1 MPHKVCASF
10 VVILALVATPVF
22 AQQQQHEE
30 HHPDAASS
38 AATRGAAMPDGSMES
53 GPGGMP
59 TTGMMRMM
67 GQEGMGRMMAAMAE
81 RVEGRLAFLKTEL
94 KITEPQLPLWN
105 AVADAMRASAKSMSD
120 MSGGMTGPS
129 QPGTLPD

>member
-38 AATRGAAMPDGSMES
+38 TATRGAAMP
-53 GPGGMP
+53 
-59 TTGMMRMM
+59 
-67 GQEGMGRMMAAMAE
+67 AAQWN
-81 RVEGRLAFLKTEL
+81 LA
-94 KITEPQLPLWN
+94 PAACQ
-105 AVADAMRASAKSMSD
+105 
-120 MSGGMTGPS
+120 
-129 QPGTLPD
+129 